1 MPVSRQPYHDKS
13 IFIAKL
19 SFAIWLCTLVIVV
32 SAADIDW
39 KKLEDKAKE
48 YTDKQPGGKNIN
60 IGGKSVNVSIPSQ
73 PTGRNIDSS
82 EQIVSESD
90 QRYISVHMK
99 LANRHFSRKNYT
111 RAIEEVELVFERQP
125 DHPGGRFMR
134 AVIAARLKDHVT
146 AWHNITI
153 ARDKDPES
161 AKIKSFIE
169 KLKTVAPEPQK
180 TVGVPGIFRPIP
192 VSASEKA
199 FDVIEKLLKDP
210 SSHNITSVEL
220 DEYKAEGNSVWV
232 QMRISCSSTVQ
243 KANIAAVL
251 EKASG
256 GRAEILSGPPP
267 QGEEKLLEVK
277 FEIPDMAIEN
287 KNVKP
292 VSDLREFVTLIAEET
307 DVAISD
313 TEERDAE
320 NKILETTY
328 EIATRDFK
336 SLNDFL
342 RKMSPYAH
350 KFRLISI
357 KLAYLAGSQ
366 DLIWRCKVNV
376 SYQMS

>member
-1 MPVSRQPYHDKS
+1 MSRQPCQDKS
-13 IFIAKL
+13 VFIAKL
-19 SFAIWLCTLVIVV
+19 GFAIWLCTLVIAV

-39 KKLEDKAKE
+39 KKLEEKAKD
-48 YTDKQPGGKNIN
+48 YQNKQSGGKNIVV
-60 IGGKSVNVSIPSQ
+60 GGKSVNITIPSQ

-82 EQIVSESD
+82 ELILSESD

-161 AKIKSFIE
+161 AKIKSFVE

-192 VSASEKA
+192 LSASEKA
-199 FDVIEKLLKDP
+199 MDVIEKLLKDQ
-210 SSHNITSVEL
+210 SSHNITSIDV
-220 DEYKAEGNSVWV
+220 DEYKIEGNSVWV
-232 QMRISCSSTVQ
+232 QMKIACSSIVQ

-256 GRAEILSGPPP
+256 GKTEILSGPPP
-267 QGEEKLLEVK
+267 QGEEKLLEIK
-277 FEIPDMAIEN
+277 FEIPDMAVEN
-287 KNVKP
+287 KDVKP
-292 VSDLREFVTLIAEET
+292 ASDLREFVKLIAEET

-313 TEERDAE
+313 SEERDAE
-320 NKILETTY
+320 NKVLETIY
-328 EIATRDFK
+328 EVASRDFK
-336 SLNDFL
+336 ALNDFL
-342 RKMSPYAH
+342 RKMSPYAL
-350 KFRLISI
+350 KFKLISM
-357 KLAYLAGSQ
+357 KLAFLAGSQ
-366 DLIWRCKVNV
+366 DLIWRCRVQV
-376 SYQMS
+376 FYQMS

>member
-1 MPVSRQPYHDKS
+1 MSRQPCHDRS
-13 IFIAKL
+13 VFIAKL
-19 SFAIWLCTLVIVV
+19 SFAIWLCTLVITV

-39 KKLEDKAKE
+39 KKLEEKAKE
-48 YTDKQPGGKNIN
+48 YQEKQSGGKNIDV
-60 IGGKSVNVSIPSQ
+60 GGKSVNISIPSQ

-82 EQIVSESD
+82 EQIVSDSD

-99 LANRHFSRKNYT
+99 LANRHFSRKNYA

-134 AVIAARLKDHVT
+134 AVIAGRLKDHVT

-153 ARDKDPES
+153 ARDKDPEN

-199 FDVIEKLLKDP
+199 FDVIERLLKDQA
-210 SSHNITSVEL
+210 SHNIITMDFDDFVV
-220 DEYKAEGNSVWV
+220 DGTSVWV
-232 QMRISCSSTVQ
+232 KVKIGCSSVVQ
-243 KANIAAVL
+243 KAGIVSAL

-256 GRAEILSGPPP
+256 GRTEILSGPPP
-267 QGEEKLLEVK
+267 QGEEKLLEIK
-277 FEIPDMAIEN
+277 FEIPEMVVEN
-287 KNVKP
+287 KEVKP
-292 VSDLREFVTLIAEET
+292 AADLREFVKLIAEET

-328 EIATRDFK
+328 EIAARDFK
-336 SLNDFL
+336 TLNDFF

-350 KFRLISI
+350 KFRLISM
-357 KLAYLAGSQ
+357 KLAYIAGSQ
-366 DLIWRCKVNV
+366 NIIWRCRAQVF
-376 SYQMS
+376 YQMS